1 MARCGCGG
9 GLCNCALA
17 AGENVAI
24 GGTGSNATPYTI
36 SAVTNCAEVRAC
48 LSGGEGI
55 DYDPATGV
63 IAADISAETGN
74 NLALGPDGGLW
85 VPTVGSTV
93 ATGCG
98 LTGDGSGS
106 APLEVATG
114 TWPYGCAI
122 DTYGGVVACDSNG
135 VLRSEPRGRISF
147 TTYSDDRDHPDVP
160 VPAAQNTVID
170 SFTVNVTNP
179 DPCRSALVLTE
190 REVDVYLV
198 LPAGA
203 GAGTGH
209 GGDEMFYMR
218 NTGTG
223 SIVGAHAQGTKVIA
237 ESGLLAPG
245 ATMPVTL
252 NATAG
257 RGSGGA
263 YFYSVR
269 FLLRAL
275 IISL

>member
-17 AGENVAI
+17 AGSNVTI
-24 GGTGSNATPYTI
+24 GGSGSNANPFTI
-36 SAVTNCAEVRAC
+36 SAETNCQEVRGC
-48 LSGGEGI
+48 LSGGDGI

-63 IAADISAETGN
+63 IGADISTQAGN
-74 NLALGPDGGLW
+74 NLAVGPDGGLW
-85 VPTVGSTV
+85 VPTAGSTV

-98 LTGDGSGS
+98 LSGDGSGS
-106 APLEVATG
+106 APLEVSTG
-114 TWPYGCAI
+114 TWPYPCDI

-135 VLRSEPRGRISF
+135 VLRSEPRGKISF
-147 TTYSDDRDHPDVP
+147 TSYFENRDYNDPP

-179 DPCRSALVLTE
+179 DTCRPALVLTE

-209 GGDEMFYMR
+209 GSDEMFYMR
-218 NTGTG
+218 NTGSG
-223 SIVGAHAQGTKVIA
+223 SIVGAHAQATKVIS
-237 ESGLLAPG
+237 EGGMLGPG

-263 YFYSVR
+263 YYYAINFII
-269 FLLRAL
+269 RAL